1 MKKKEFNALDKIE
14 DIPSLPADFQ
24 EWCFEQFDG
33 WYCQYVGSSVLDGEY
48 TQFCSHCGEEKVLS
62 KEDRTQLK
70 NVKLCTCQ
78 NCGATGPK
86 FYANRK
92 KRATF
97 AYQTVWLGQKWRD
110 TYLLRGF
117 RIELGMTTPS
127 NPSICFWEHEQNWE
141 IGIYEKRRMFILE
154 DGVATRYCGT
164 WPGDSCYGV
173 DCSDRWDRAGAD
185 QANCGGPVYPTS
197 FDELEGTPAEY
208 SMFEQEINKLY
219 ETNESAMQ
227 SWGKQTYGGGW
238 YGYDLVTTAWD
249 YMYAFGH
256 NRRLEMLIKMGFED
270 YAEEI
275 VKNRGKNIIRGQRM
289 NYRAKK
295 PFDYFGIYKNRMKD
309 LREYPE
315 ELELFRWERKA
326 GAHLT
331 EEEVSSI
338 QKLRLSAKNMEVASR
353 YGITPRKYINYIEKA
368 SKSGLVGN
376 ISDTYEDYLRMRD
389 ELGYDMTDSIILFP
403 KKLKEMHDR
412 MVVERVRK
420 ESDARKAEVNI
431 KFKGIQKKFKNL
443 LKVYSYCSGNYI
455 IRPAKDAAEIVEEG
469 RILHHCV
476 GGDNYLAKHSGGKS
490 IILFLREKTKPDIP
504 LITIEIEGYEI
515 KQWYGAYDKK
525 PDKKKY
531 DRYLKRYTNKLK
543 KGAAS

>member
-1 MKKKEFNALDKIE
+1 MKKKEFNVLDKIE
-14 DIPSLPADFQ
+14 DVPSLPSDFS

-33 WYCQYVGSSVLDGEY
+33 WYCQYVGSSALDGEY
-48 TQFCSHCGEEKVLS
+48 TQFCSHCGEERVLS
-62 KEDRTQLK
+62 KEDRAQLK
-70 NVKLCTCQ
+70 NAKICTCQ

-154 DGVATRYCGT
+154 DGVETRYCGA
-164 WPGDSCYGV
+164 WPGDVAYGL
-173 DCSDRWDRAGAD
+173 DFSNRWDRTGAD
-185 QANCGGPVYPTS
+185 QSNCGGPVYPTS

-208 SMFEQEINKLY
+208 SMFEQEMDKLY
-219 ETNESAMQ
+219 DTNESAMQ
-227 SWGKQTYGGGW
+227 SWGKQGGYGGW
-238 YGYDLVTTAWD
+238 YGYDLVDTAWD
-249 YMYAFGH
+249 YMYAFGK

-270 YAEEI
+270 YAGEI
-275 VKNRGKNIIRGQRM
+275 VKNKGKNIIRGQHM

-295 PFDYFGIYKNRMKD
+295 PYDYFEIYKNRMKD

-315 ELELFRWERKA
+315 ELELFRWERKS
-326 GAHLT
+326 GSHLT
-331 EEEVSSI
+331 DEEVSGI
-338 QKLRLSAKNMEVASR
+338 QKLKLSAKNMEVAGR
-353 YGITPRKYINYIEKA
+353 YGITPRKYINYIEKV

-376 ISDTYEDYLRMRD
+376 ISDTYEDYLRMRS

-420 ESDARKAEVNI
+420 ESDARKAEVNVR
-431 KFKGIQKKFKNL
+431 FKGIQKKFKNL

-490 IILFLREKTKPDIP
+490 THIFIILGIVLCLRGGEYALNITR
-504 LITIEIEGYEI
+504 LI
-515 KQWYGAYDKK
+515 
-525 PDKKKY
+525 
-531 DRYLKRYTNKLK
+531 
-543 KGAAS
+543 